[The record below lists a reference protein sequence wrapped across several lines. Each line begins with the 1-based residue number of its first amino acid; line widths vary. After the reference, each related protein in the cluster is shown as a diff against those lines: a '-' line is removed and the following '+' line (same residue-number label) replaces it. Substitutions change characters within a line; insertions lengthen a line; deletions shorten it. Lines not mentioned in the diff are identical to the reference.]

1 MTARLGKRYWLL
13 WSSSSL
19 AALGDGMRLVALPLL
34 AYSVTDDPG
43 NITLIMVFASLPGLL
58 VGPLAGVLVDRL
70 DRRRV
75 IAAANVLRAV
85 PVLVFAAFVQSGDVR
100 LPLVYALA
108 LLLPVFEVMVD
119 SAVQPLMSE
128 LLPEALLEKG
138 NSRIFIARMLAQ
150 DVLGSPV
157 AGALMAVS
165 ASLPFLVN
173 GATFLGATVLVL
185 LLGARSA
192 VRGPLPAAV
201 AAPGRDAPDG
211 GAARVW
217 RDLKEGM
224 AAIWHTPML
233 RTIALTSAVLN
244 FVLLVGSSLLVIYAK
259 EDLRLTDTQFAL
271 LFSAA
276 AVGSALGGWAAP
288 HIVER
293 LGTRLT
299 MTVGLV
305 AIGASRAGFG
315 LAHGFWSALTAFFA
329 IGTAWF
335 VFGVAVTSYMQ
346 RATPNSLVGRVY
358 ATSQALSYGAAVLA
372 ALTAGALARVTSVR
386 SIMLIGGLAAI
397 ACGLV
402 AWRTTSPG
410 PDRDGRAAAEDQD
423 NGPAAV
429 GPDADRAERPEFAD
443 DLNTQALD

>member
-1 MTARLGKRYWLL
+1 MTARLGKQYWLL

-34 AYSVTDDPG
+34 AYSVTDDPAH
-43 NITLIMVFASLPGLL
+43 ITLIMVFASLPGLL

-85 PVLVFAAFVQSGDVR
+85 PVLVFAAFVQAGEVR
-100 LPLVYALA
+100 LPLIYALA
-108 LLLPVFEVMVD
+108 LLLPVFEVLVD
-119 SAVQPLMSE
+119 SAAQPLMSE
-128 LLPEALLEKG
+128 LLPESLLEKG

-157 AGALMAVS
+157 AGTLMAVS

-173 GATFLGATVLVL
+173 GATFLGATVLIL
-185 LLGARSA
+185 MLGARSA
-192 VRGPLPAAV
+192 ARGPLPAPAKAPGPDAPGGGV
-201 AAPGRDAPDG
+201 AA
-211 GAARVW
+211 VW
-217 RDLKEGM
+217 RNLKEGM
-224 AAIWHTPML
+224 EAIWHTPML

-244 FVLLVGSSLLVIYAK
+244 FVLLVGSSLMVIYAK

-288 HIVER
+288 YIVAR
-293 LGTRLT
+293 LGTGPT
-299 MTVGLV
+299 MTVALL

-346 RATPNSLVGRVY
+346 RATPNNLVGRVY
-358 ATSQALSYGAAVLA
+358 ATSQAVSYGAAVLA

-386 SIMLIGGLAAI
+386 SIMLIGGLAAM
-397 ACGLV
+397 ACGLA
-402 AWRTTSPG
+402 AWRTNSSEPDPDGGGTPRSTVTPG
-410 PDRDGRAAAEDQD
+410 RTRW
-423 NGPAAV
+423 GPARSART
-429 GPDADRAERPEFAD
+429 A
-443 DLNTQALD
+443 